1 MKLDKNEKKIDL
13 DYEILYKFLKRT
25 KEGKYAKIE
34 ESSLQYARMQEEDET
49 IEEQDEQYYYS
60 IS

>member
-1 MKLDKNEKKIDL
+1 MITNKNENPFNIDL
-13 DYEILYKFLKRT
+13 DVLLKFLERT

-34 ESSLQYARMQEEDET
+34 ESSLQYARMQEEYET

>member
-1 MKLDKNEKKIDL
+1 MI
-13 DYEILYKFLKRT
+13 YIKRT
-25 KEGKYAKIE
+25 KEGKYSKIE

-49 IEEQDEQYYYS
+49 IEEQYEQYFYS

>member
-13 DYEILYKFLKRT
+13 DYKILYKFLKRT